1 MEGAL
6 EVYSQKLSTSRTARP
21 GSLAELGLSSARAPR
36 SCPSSFCV
44 LWGGRGW
51 GWNLGRAPFWTIRI
65 SLCFIQTQRQIPE
78 IAQDEDQKQC
88 S

>member
-51 GWNLGRAPFWTIRI
+51 GVEFGKGTILDNKDF
-65 SLCFIQTQRQIPE
+65 SLFYTD
-78 IAQDEDQKQC
+78 AKAN